1 MRIAIVGAGISGI
14 AAAHRLQDSAEVTVF
29 EARRR
34 IGGHTDTH
42 SILVEGRTY
51 SVDSGFIVFNEQNYP
66 EFSAWLTELGVAS
79 QPSDMSFGVCNERSG
94 LEYGSRGL
102 AGLFS
107 QRRNLFSPRFLGMLL
122 DLRRFYADAAALKAS
137 DDRTL
142 LEFVES
148 QRYGAGFLED
158 HLAPMCSALWS
169 LPLDSVMDIPI
180 YHVVAFMAHHRM
192 LQLNGRP
199 EWRVVRGGS
208 SSYLDAFAS
217 RFSGTIAT
225 GDEVLQV
232 ERQPGGAIVTTRSG
246 RARFDAVVLACHS
259 DQALSVLHDP
269 SVEEREV
276 LGAIPYQRN
285 RVVVHSDDSVM
296 PGSRS
301 AWSSW
306 NARVNEED
314 ALGCQVTYWM
324 NLLQSLSSEHQFFV
338 TLNPV
343 RHLRDVW
350 SEREYAHPVFT
361 GEARKAQARRAQIS
375 GSRSTYFCG
384 AYWGW
389 GFHED
394 GFASGTAVAAEI
406 MQEAIRAA

>member
-1 MRIAIVGAGISGI
+1 MKIAIVGAGISGI
-14 AAAHRLQDSAEVTVF
+14 AAAHRLQDSAEVTIF
-29 EARRR
+29 EAQRR

-42 SILVEGRTY
+42 SILVAGRTY

-66 EFSAWLTELGVAS
+66 QFSAWLTELGVAS

-94 LEYGSRGL
+94 LEYGSRG
-102 AGLFS
+102 ARGLFS
-107 QRRNLFSPRFLGMLL
+107 QRRNLLSPRFLRMLA
-122 DLRRFYADAAALKAS
+122 DLRRFYADAAGLMAS

-142 LEFVES
+142 GEFVES
-148 QRYGAGFLED
+148 EGYGAGFLED

-169 LPLDSVMDIPI
+169 LPLNSVLEIPI

-192 LQLNGRP
+192 LQLNERP

-208 SSYLDAFAS
+208 SSYLDAFAR
-217 RFSGTIAT
+217 RFSGTMAT

-232 ERQPGGAIVTTRSG
+232 ERQPGGVMVTTQSG

-259 DQALSVLHDP
+259 DQALSLLHDP
-269 SVEEREV
+269 SPEEREV
-276 LGAIPYQRN
+276 LGAIPYQPN

-296 PGSRS
+296 PTIRS

-306 NARVNEED
+306 NARVNEEE
-314 ALGCQVTYWM
+314 AQGCQVTYWM
-324 NLLQSLSSEHQFFV
+324 NLLQSLSAEYQFFV
-338 TLNPV
+338 TLNPT
-343 RHLRDVW
+343 RGLRDVW

-361 GEARKAQARRAQIS
+361 IDARKAQARRAEIS
-375 GSRSTYFCG
+375 GIRNTFFCG

-394 GFASGTAVAAEI
+394 GFTSGIAAAVEI
-406 MQEAIRAA
+406 MQEAVRAA

>member
-1 MRIAIVGAGISGI
+1 MKIAIVGAGISGI
-14 AAAHRLQDSAEVTVF
+14 AAAHHLQESAEVTLF
-29 EARRR
+29 EAQRR

-42 SILVEGRTY
+42 SILVKGRTY
-51 SVDSGFIVFNEQNYP
+51 SVDSGFIVFNQQNYP
-66 EFSAWLTELGVAS
+66 EFSAWLNELGVAS
-79 QPSDMSFGVCNERSG
+79 QPSDMSFGVCNTRSG
-94 LEYGSRGL
+94 LEYGSRG
-102 AGLFS
+102 ARGLFS
-107 QRRNLFSPRFLGMLL
+107 QRRKLVSPRFLRMLA
-122 DLRRFYADAAALKAS
+122 DLRRFYADAAGVMAS

-142 LEFVES
+142 GEFVAS
-148 QRYGAGFLED
+148 QGYGAGFLDD

-169 LPLDSVMDIPI
+169 LPLSSVLDVPI

-208 SSYLDAFAS
+208 SSYLDAFAR
-217 RFSGTIAT
+217 RFSGTIAA

-232 ERQPGGAIVTTRSG
+232 ERQPGSAIVTTRSG

-259 DQALSVLHDP
+259 NQVLSLLHDP

-276 LGAIPYQRN
+276 LEAIPYQRN

-296 PGSRS
+296 PASRS

-306 NARVNEED
+306 NARVDAEE
-314 ALGCQVTYWM
+314 ARSCQVTYWM
-324 NLLQSLSSEHQFFV
+324 NLLQSLSFEHQFFV
-338 TLNPV
+338 TLNPN
-343 RHLRDVW
+343 RRLRDVW

-361 GEARKAQARRAQIS
+361 FGARKAQARRTEIS
-375 GSRSTYFCG
+375 GSRNTYYCG

-394 GFASGTAVAAEI
+394 GFTSGATAAAEI
-406 MQEAIRAA
+406 MQEAVRAA